1 MPKKSRGAH
10 LNWRADRETWEIIVY
25 ERGRRKRIS
34 TGTSS
39 RPEAEKQL
47 AEFLLDRRPV
57 NAPRDPSQ
65 RIIGNVL
72 ADYAQERGQFL
83 KSQKTL
89 INCMTELTAF
99 WGDRAC
105 ADVREETCRL
115 YCKFRNDQYKK
126 RQKAKKSG
134 KDGEVKPSVIARELS
149 VLSAAIQHDYKAGR
163 LTLPVPVWKPKFDN
177 RKDRWLTRS
186 EVAALLRAARK
197 NPRARGY
204 LPLFIL
210 LGIYT
215 AARHSAI
222 LSLKWSQV
230 DLDAGLLD
238 LHTKGEERTN
248 KGKAL
253 IPIPKRLMTFLR
265 HAKRK
270 GTPNGY
276 VVHENQRGFLSVK
289 KTFGEACKLAGLEG
303 VSPHT
308 MRHSSA
314 SWMAQRRVPFPLIAR
329 FLGHTDS
336 RITERIYSHH
346 NPDYLNAAAEALDNR
361 PITATTKLE
370 RDMTKPKLRLV
381 TGS

>member
-1 MPKKSRGAH
+1 MEQEAYKG
-10 LNWRADRETWEIIVY
+10 
-25 ERGRRKRIS
+25 RKRGFYRPITATKFAPFFFDS
-34 TGTSS
+34 DLHCRLTYDENKEGTCNTAVKT
-39 RPEAEKQL
+39 P
-47 AEFLLDRRPV
+47 DR
-57 NAPRDPSQ
+57 NAPRAN
-65 RIIGNVL
+65 G
-72 ADYAQERGQFL
+72 
-83 KSQKTL
+83 
-89 INCMTELTAF
+89 
-99 WGDRAC
+99 
-105 ADVREETCRL
+105 
-115 YCKFRNDQYKK
+115 
-126 RQKAKKSG
+126 
-134 KDGEVKPSVIARELS
+134 
-149 VLSAAIQHDYKAGR
+149 KAGR

-177 RKDRWLTRS
+177 RKDRWLNRS
-186 EVAALLRAARK
+186 EVAALLKAARK

-230 DLDAGLLD
+230 DLEAGLLD

-270 GTPNGY
+270 GSPNGY
-276 VVHENQRGFLSVK
+276 VVHENQRGFQSVK
-289 KTFGEACKLAGLEG
+289 KTFGEACKLAGLDG

-308 MRHSSA
+308 LRHTSA

-361 PITATTKLE
+361 PMTATTRLE
-370 RDMTKPKLRLV
+370 HDMTKPKLRLV
-381 TGS
+381 TGG